1 MTEPSTVEVRD
12 KGTLARAV
20 GIIVSP
26 GETLR
31 AVIARPRPGIIL
43 LLVCIVIALATA
55 VPQMTERGKQV
66 TLQTQVQQSER
77 MTGKPVTPEAYAAM
91 QKYVGYSAYI
101 SAVAVF
107 IMVPVITLLFAVV
120 YWALFNVILGGSAVL
135 KEVVGI
141 VAHTQVIGAL
151 GALLGAPIQYMK
163 GVQTAAGPFNLG
175 ALAPMLDPSTFLA
188 KYLGGMNVFTIWSLL
203 VTAVGLGLLYRRKTW
218 PIAVT
223 LIALYLLLAGVFTAG
238 MSSFMGR

>member
-12 KGTLARAV
+12 KGTLSRAV
-20 GIIVSP
+20 GMIVSP

-43 LLVCIVIALATA
+43 LLVCIVISLATA
-55 VPQMTERGKQV
+55 VPQMTERGRQM
-66 TLQTQVQQSER
+66 TLQTQVQQTER
-77 MTGKPVTPEAYAAM
+77 MTGQRVAPDARARMEQYAS
-91 QKYVGYSAYI
+91 YSPYI
-101 SAVAVF
+101 SAVAIFV
-107 IMVPVITLLFAVV
+107 MVPIITMLFAVV
-120 YWALFNVILGGSAVL
+120 YWALFNVILGGSAAL

-151 GALLGAPIQYMK
+151 GAVLGAPIQYFK
-163 GVQTAAGPFNLG
+163 GVQTMAGPFNLG

-203 VTAVGLGLLYRRKTW
+203 ATAVGLALLYRRKTW
-218 PIAVT
+218 PIAVG

>member
-20 GIIVSP
+20 GMIVSP

-43 LLVCIVIALATA
+43 LLVCIVVSLATA
-55 VPQMTERGKQV
+55 LPQMTARGQQT
-66 TLQTQVQQSER
+66 TLDTQVQQTER
-77 MTGKPVTPEAYAAM
+77 MTGQPVTPEAYASM
-91 QKYVGYSAYI
+91 QKFVSYSPYI

-107 IMVPVITLLFAVV
+107 IMVPVITLLFSVV
-120 YWALFNVILGGSAVL
+120 YWALFNVVLGGSAAL

-151 GALLGAPIQYMK
+151 GAVLGAPIQYIK

-188 KYLGGMNVFTIWSLL
+188 KYLGGMNVFTIWSIFA
-203 VTAVGLGLLYRRKTW
+203 TAIGLALLYRRKTW
-218 PIAVT
+218 PIAAM

>member
-12 KGTLARAV
+12 QGTLARAV
-20 GIIVSP
+20 GMIVSP

-43 LLVCIVIALATA
+43 LLVCIVISLATA
-55 VPQMTERGKQV
+55 LPQMTERGRQT
-66 TLQTQVQQSER
+66 TLNMQVQQTER
-77 MTGKPVTPEAYAAM
+77 VTGKPVTPEAYASM
-91 QKYVGYSAYI
+91 QKFVGYSAYI

-107 IMVPVITLLFAVV
+107 IMVPVITLLFSAV
-120 YWALFNVILGGSAVL
+120 YWALFNTVLGGSAAF

-151 GALLGAPIQYMK
+151 GAVLGAPIQYFK

-175 ALAPMLDPSTFLA
+175 ALAPWLDPSTFLA
-188 KYLGGMNVFTIWSLL
+188 KYLSGMNVFTIWALIATSI
-203 VTAVGLGLLYRRKTW
+203 GLAILYRRRTTM
-218 PIAVT
+218 IATT
-223 LIALYLLLAGVFTAG
+223 LIVIYLLLAGAFTAG